1 MFVYVFSTTTNNPNH
16 CHMIPKSGV
25 LSWTD
30 PHTPP
35 IGECLDV
42 ISGRDSNSRK
52 KLLRQ
57 TEVGIKYECLKIL

>member
-1 MFVYVFSTTTNNPNH
+1 
-16 CHMIPKSGV
+16 MIPKSGV